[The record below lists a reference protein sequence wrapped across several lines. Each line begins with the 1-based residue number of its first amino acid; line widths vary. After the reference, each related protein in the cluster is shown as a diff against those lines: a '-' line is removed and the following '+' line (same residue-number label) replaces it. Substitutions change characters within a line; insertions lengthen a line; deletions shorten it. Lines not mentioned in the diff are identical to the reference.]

1 METHL
6 RRYLNKIQL
15 INLAISIFIMQLY
28 RLPLINNMRTWHIRN
43 TDSFSV
49 THTSVAELY
58 QPFYQFRF
66 AVLFIIDNQNIS
78 DIFRI
83 HSHFPLS
90 RKIRLIFPSR
100 YFNDSFSICY
110 KYRYLYLHNISIE
123 IMLTDIF
130 LSICPQ
136 VAHFPLYQDKD
147 V

>member
-6 RRYLNKIQL
+6 SRYLNKIQL
-15 INLAISIFIMQLY
+15 INLAISIFVMQLY

-78 DIFRI
+78 DILRI
-83 HSHFPLS
+83 HSHFFLS
-90 RKIRLIFPSR
+90 RKIRLISPFLITILNKLQIRFHSHSST
-100 YFNDSFSICY
+100 YSYTCDLVLLY
-110 KYRYLYLHNISIE
+110 K
-123 IMLTDIF
+123 TDMT
-130 LSICPQ
+130 
-136 VAHFPLYQDKD
+136 
-147 V
+147 